1 MAVINAVKNT
11 LLVVVQSSLNEF
23 SLAHDAPGESVD
35 YDGRQRETER
45 DESPVDATRPQG
57 GLRHLTVGTKGAR
70 YLGPGRAC

>member
-1 MAVINAVKNT
+1 MAVINTVKNSF
-11 LLVVVQSSLNEF
+11 LVVVQSSLKEF
-23 SLAHDAPGESVD
+23 SQADDAPWESVD
-35 YDGRQRETER
+35 YDGRQRETDR